1 MQKKNIICNN
11 GGEKM
16 NIFLGVLSTG
26 KGTWGQVAHIID
38 NVDYDKVYLISNEWA
53 QDKFNCSKP
62 INWLIIDPRKGFSEI
77 VDDLKEQWPKD
88 LKEIDLNIHSGS
100 GKEHS
105 AIIAILTEKKIKFNI
120 ITINAQGIQKY

>member
-1 MQKKNIICNN
+1 MK
-11 GGEKM
+11 
-16 NIFLGVLSTG
+16 IFIGVLSTG

-38 NVDYDKVYLISNEWA
+38 NTEYEKVYLISNEWA

-77 VDDLKEQWPKD
+77 IEDLQNQWPKD

-105 AIIAILTEKKIKFNI
+105 AILAILLEKKIKFNI
-120 ITINAQGIQKY
+120 VTINAQGIQKY